1 MFQDFRTTIIWFVI
15 GLTLGFGIGVFSP
28 KVYAS
33 DPNNDA
39 YCLAKN
45 IYFEAGN
52 QPLAGKLAV
61 AHVVKNRMESWQFPD
76 TYCDVIYD
84 AKEWRTSWTG
94 NVIPKLGMCQFS
106 WFCDGKSDE
115 PKDSKTWEVCLQI
128 AQSFI
133 KEEQIDI
140 TEGAMW
146 YHADY
151 ILPYWAEHLN
161 NTVYINN
168 HIFYK

>member
-15 GLTLGFGIGVFSP
+15 GLTLGFTMGVFSP

-76 TYCDVIYD
+76 NYCDVIY
-84 AKEWRTSWTG
+84 E
-94 NVIPKLGMCQFS
+94 I
-106 WFCDGKSDE
+106 GKALKATHFFNFQRQ
-115 PKDSKTWEVCLQI
+115 PTCP
-128 AQSFI
+128 I
-133 KEEQIDI
+133 K
-140 TEGAMW
+140 
-146 YHADY
+146 
-151 ILPYWAEHLN
+151 
-161 NTVYINN
+161 
-168 HIFYK
+168 K